1 MNKAYLLIGG
11 NLGDRLHNLAKASQL
26 IEQYAG
32 MIIQHSAMYET
43 EAWGLKD
50 QPSFYNQALE
60 LQTPLSVKTLMQ
72 TLLQIE
78 EQMGRKRIEKNGPRN
93 IDIDILLFNNSIVH
107 NDVVTI
113 PHPRLTERKFALI
126 PLAEIAGSVIHP
138 SAKKTI
144 DQLLTECTDML
155 DVHKI

>member
-32 MIIQHSAMYET
+32 TIIQGSAVYET

-60 LQTPLSVKTLMQ
+60 LQTPLAVKTLMQ

-78 EQMGRKRIEKNGPRN
+78 EQMGRKRVEKNGPRN
-93 IDIDILLFNNSIVH
+93 IDIDILLFNDSIVH
-107 NDVVTI
+107 NDVVTV
-113 PHPRLTERKFALI
+113 PHPRLTERKFAL
-126 PLAEIAGSVIHP
+126 
-138 SAKKTI
+138 
-144 DQLLTECTDML
+144 
-155 DVHKI
+155 

>member
-32 MIIQHSAMYET
+32 TIIQRSATYET

-60 LQTPLSVKTLMQ
+60 LQTPLAVKTLMQ

-78 EQMGRKRIEKNGPRN
+78 EQMGRKRVEKNGPRN
-93 IDIDILLFNNSIVH
+93 IDIDILLFNDSIVH
-107 NDVVTI
+107 NDVVTV
-113 PHPRLTERKFALI
+113 PHPRLTERKFALV

-138 SAKKTI
+138 LAKKTI
-144 DQLLTECTDML
+144 DQLLVECPDTL